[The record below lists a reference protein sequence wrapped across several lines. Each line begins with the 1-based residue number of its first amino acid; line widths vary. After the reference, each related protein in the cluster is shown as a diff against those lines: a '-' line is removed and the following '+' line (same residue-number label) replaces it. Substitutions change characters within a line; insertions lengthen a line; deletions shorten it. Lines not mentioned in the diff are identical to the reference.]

1 MSTGCLAPLATI
13 FQAASTFTSF
23 NFPLFII
30 FSHKC
35 KSTLKVVVVFIPQPG
50 EVSAD
55 FRGHGAEQGP
65 GAGRRRTSYNTGAGG
80 GGHGGRGGRGSAGLR
95 TSYSYDSIYE
105 PTQYGSGG
113 GNGLHGWAGGRG
125 GGRIVFEISEMLRL
139 EGLVH
144 ANGEPGSRN
153 SNASGGGAGGSIVIR
168 ALNFD
173 GEGTVSVNGGSCFSS
188 HSPYAGGGAGGR
200 IAVYYNGNYT
210 FIGSF
215 QSYGGTSQA
224 EWGGA
229 GTVYTEN
236 NRNASRPYRTLRID
250 NRVLPD
256 GPSRLHEIQELRL
269 AGNKADYP
277 YYMKSYQ
284 APNGIVLTTT
294 GTPYCYRTV
303 NHDSGR
309 CETGNPMMTNL
320 FLTTSNHYYTQ
331 DSNPVV
337 TYLFPLPLYLE
348 YLLVY
353 PYCYSLFWTEYYVRI
368 YLSGTEVAGSKA
380 WINPRNCL
388 QGQPGRMDVGLT
400 VDKVTEFLNISKGTS
415 V

>member
-1 MSTGCLAPLATI
+1 M
-13 FQAASTFTSF
+13 
-23 NFPLFII
+23 
-30 FSHKC
+30 
-35 KSTLKVVVVFIPQPG
+35 
-50 EVSAD
+50 SAD

-65 GAGRRRTSYNTGAGG
+65 GAGLWETSYNTGAGG
-80 GGHGGRGGRGSAGLR
+80 GGHGGRGGRGSAGLQ

-113 GNGLHGWAGGRG
+113 GNGLNGSVGGRG

-144 ANGEPGSRN
+144 ANGEPGSEN
-153 SNASGGGAGGSIVIR
+153 SDASGGGAGGSIVIR

-173 GEGTVSVNGGSCFSS
+173 GEGTVSVNGGSCTSS

-224 EWGGA
+224 ERGGA

-236 NRNASRPYRTLRID
+236 NRNASRPYRSLRID
-250 NRVLPD
+250 NRVSPN
-256 GPSRLHEIQELRL
+256 GPSRLQEIQELKL

-277 YYMKSYQ
+277 YYMTSYQ
-284 APNGIVLTTT
+284 APNGIVLSTT

-303 NHDSGR
+303 WHDSGR
-309 CETGNPMMTNL
+309 CESGNSMMTNL
-320 FLTTSNHYYTQ
+320 FLTTSDHYYTQ

-337 TYLFPLPLYLE
+337 TYLFPLPLFLE

-353 PYCYSLFWTEYYVRI
+353 PYCHSRFWTSYDVRI
-368 YLSGTEVAGSKA
+368 YLNDTEVAGSSD
-380 WINPRNCL
+380 WINPSNCL
-388 QGQPGRMDVGLT
+388 QGQPRRMDVGLT
-400 VDKVTEFLNISKGTS
+400 VDKVSEFHNREIPLQRSKLLEVTR
-415 V
+415 